1 MVATVTCGGGT
12 YIRALARDLGRAS
25 GSAAHLSAL
34 RRTASG
40 SFDVANAVSLDALE
54 SGYCRVQPPLA
65 AIAHMSRVTLGP
77 AEVISVRHGR
87 MIKRE
92 TPNHS
97 QPVALV
103 DESNDLIAIAEPV
116 DAFWQPRVVL
126 SNA

>member
-1 MVATVTCGGGT
+1 
-12 YIRALARDLGRAS
+12 
-25 GSAAHLSAL
+25 
-34 RRTASG
+34 
-40 SFDVANAVSLDALE
+40 
-54 SGYCRVQPPLA
+54 
-65 AIAHMSRVTLGP
+65 MSRVTLGP

>member
-1 MVATVTCGGGT
+1 
-12 YIRALARDLGRAS
+12 
-25 GSAAHLSAL
+25 
-34 RRTASG
+34 
-40 SFDVANAVSLDALE
+40 
-54 SGYCRVQPPLA
+54 
-65 AIAHMSRVTLGP
+65 
-77 AEVISVRHGR
+77 